1 MLPALSPGGGDHRVL
16 LAPLLVEGRKRGLGG
31 VGVDGAVDG
40 LQGGGHLLAVLV
52 GDEAH
57 AAADLM
63 HDAGL
68 HQGLGEDGLDR
79 LREAGQAV
87 DAADED
93 V

>member
-16 LAPLLVEGRKRGLGG
+16 LGPVLVEGRKRGLGG